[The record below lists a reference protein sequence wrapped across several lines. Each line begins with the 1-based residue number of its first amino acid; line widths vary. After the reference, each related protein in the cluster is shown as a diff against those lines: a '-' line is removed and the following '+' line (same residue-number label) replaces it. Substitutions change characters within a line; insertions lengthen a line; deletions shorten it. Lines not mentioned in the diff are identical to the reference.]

1 MDQIIREVTAA
12 RIVGGK
18 RVRNKTPR
26 TLLHRRFG
34 HAKPRRL
41 RATANSDHV
50 DGLTWLGPYD
60 PHCTTC
66 MHTNAQKAPFK
77 KDIFTRATTRGGR
90 IHSDVKEIPVA
101 SFKGFK
107 YAVCFVDCCT
117 RRGKTYHIKTKD
129 EVADK
134 FVLFY
139 EYCLSLD
146 VEIKCL
152 RSDNGGEYLCGELD
166 AFCRLQ
172 GVRREYSPRTVKVQ
186 TVLQKTSG
194 ARPSSS
200 CARSSTISSATLA
213 TGRRL
218 CILLKPFATTS
229 SPLLYQTC
237 LPRQPG

>member
-18 RVRNKTPR
+18 RVRNKTPS

-50 DGLTWLGPYD
+50 DGLIWLGPYD
-60 PHCTTC
+60 PHCATC

-172 GVRREYSPRTVKVQ
+172 GVRREYSPPHCQSANGVAENFWRETFKLV
-186 TVLQKTSG
+186 
-194 ARPSSS
+194 
-200 CARSSTISSATLA
+200 RS
-213 TGRRL
+213 
-218 CILLKPFATTS
+218 ILYDQQRDS
-229 SPLLYQTC
+229 RY
-237 LPRQPG
+237 